1 VLQPATPSGSSSYP
15 SLGHRDPSRGVLL
28 SASTARVSAMN
39 QVLQAQPIVI
49 HPPLTSPVV
58 RGARPQARGKFI
70 FVAKDKLYVRG
81 VTYGAFR
88 PNEDGD
94 EFHNLKRIE
103 HDFALMAANGITSVR
118 IPHTTPPRSLLDIA
132 EQHGLRVMVGLS
144 AEQYIGYL
152 VDQEGA
158 PDIEEVIR
166 TRVRACAGH
175 PALLCY
181 AIGNE
186 IPASIVRWLGR
197 RRVERYLE
205 WIYRLVKEEDPE
217 GLVTYVN
224 YPSTEYLQLP
234 FLDLVCF
241 NVYLETE
248 EQFSA
253 YLARLQNI
261 AADRPLILTEVGL
274 DSLRNGE
281 GTQAQA
287 LDWQIRDAFSAGCA
301 GIYVFSWTDEW
312 YRGGVDVD
320 DWAFGITDLNR
331 QPKPAL
337 AVVRDAFTDV
347 PFPSALDWPR
357 VSVVVCTHNGAR
369 TIRGCC
375 EGLCALEYPNFEVL
389 VVDDGSTDQTASI
402 ASEYGFRVIRIDH
415 GGLSHAR
422 NTGLKEA
429 SGEIVAYIDDD
440 AYPDSHW
447 LSYVV
452 STFLHT
458 RHAAIGGPNLTP
470 SGDGPIANC
479 VANSPGNP
487 THVLLTDEEAE
498 HIPGCNMAF
507 RKAALEKIGGFDPQ
521 FWVAGDDVDVCWN
534 LRQHGYSLG
543 FNPAAVVWHHRRN
556 SVRAYWRQ
564 QVQYGKAEG
573 MLEKKW
579 PEKYNLFGHHEWRGR
594 IYSARSNGAFPFLQR
609 RIYHGVWGTAPF
621 QSIYEPRPGTLL
633 SLSLTPEWGLVIL
646 SLLGFFAL
654 GTFWPPLLL
663 GIIPLVFAIGISLS
677 QAIAMALHA
686 SFADY
691 ETSPRT
697 RRLLL
702 RGLTASLHLLQP
714 VARLRGRLRAGLAP
728 WRRAQRPKLTLPRP
742 HALRFWNEH
751 WQAPEKRLEAIE
763 AALLTQGLVVLRG
776 GDYDRWDLETRGG
789 LFGSARTCM
798 AVEDHGSGR
807 QLVRFRTWPRI
818 ALLEW
823 FLFLLLGML
832 TVMAAIDQ
840 AWLVSVILGLAAAG
854 LVMRMLGD
862 CAIAVASSL
871 WALEQ
876 PETTEEQE
884 SL

>member
-1 VLQPATPSGSSSYP
+1 MDEIVDLFVLERSSVPLSTRMEVRPS
-15 SLGHRDPSRGVLL
+15 V
-28 SASTARVSAMN
+28 
-39 QVLQAQPIVI
+39 
-49 HPPLTSPVV
+49 
-58 RGARPQARGKFI
+58 RGKFVFI
-70 FVAKDKLYVRG
+70 GDEKLYVQG

-88 PNEDGD
+88 PNKSGN
-94 EFHNLKRIE
+94 EFHNLKVIE
-103 HDFALMAANGITSVR
+103 DDFALMAANGITSVR
-118 IPHTTPPRSLLDIA
+118 VPHTTPPRSLLDIA

-152 VDQEGA
+152 IDEAGA
-158 PDIEEVIR
+158 PDIEELIR
-166 TRVRACAGH
+166 AQVRTCAGH

-205 WIYRLVKEEDPE
+205 WICRLVKEEDPG

-248 EQFSA
+248 DRLKA

-261 AADRPLILTEVGL
+261 AGDRPLILSEVGL

-281 GTQAQA
+281 DTQAQV

-301 GIYVFSWTDEW
+301 GVYIFSWTDEW

-337 AVVRDAFTDV
+337 AAVRNAFTEV

-369 TIRGCC
+369 TIRDCC
-375 EGLCALEYPNFEVL
+375 EGLFELDYPNFEVL
-389 VVDDGSTDQTASI
+389 VVDDGSSDQAANI
-402 ASEYGFRVIRIDH
+402 ASEYGFRVIRKNH
-415 GGLSHAR
+415 GGLSNAR

-429 SGEIVAYIDDD
+429 TGEIVAYIDDD
-440 AYPDSHW
+440 AYPDPDW

-452 STFLHT
+452 ATFLNT
-458 RHAAIGGPNLTP
+458 QHAGVGGPNLTP
-470 SGDGPIANC
+470 SDDGPIADC

-507 RKAALEKIGGFDPQ
+507 RKAALEEIGGFDPQ
-521 FWVAGDDVDVCWN
+521 FWIAGDDVDVCWN
-534 LRQHGYSLG
+534 LRQRGYSLG

-556 SVRAYWRQ
+556 SVRTFWKQ
-564 QVQYGKAEG
+564 QVNYGKAEG

-594 IYSARSNGAFPFLQR
+594 IYSAGSNGAFPFLQR

-633 SLSLTPEWGLVIL
+633 SLSLTPEWGLVVL
-646 SLLGFFAL
+646 SLLALAAL
-654 GTFWPPLLL
+654 GALWKPLLL
-663 GIIPLVFAIGISLS
+663 AIIPLVFAIGLSLFQAVVMASHASLS
-677 QAIAMALHA
+677 NH
-686 SFADY
+686 
-691 ETSPRT
+691 ETSSRT

-702 RGLTASLHLLQP
+702 GGLTASLHLLQP
-714 VARLRGRLRAGLAP
+714 LARLRGRLRSGLAP
-728 WRRAQRPKLTLPRP
+728 WRRVRRPKLTLPRP
-742 HALRFWNEH
+742 QTLKSWSEH

-763 AALLTQGLVVLRG
+763 AALRTQGLVVLRG
-776 GDYDRWDLETRGG
+776 GDYDRWDLEVRAG
-789 LFGSARTCM
+789 LFGSVRTCM
-798 AVEDHGSGR
+798 AAEDHGSGT

-818 ALLEW
+818 ALLELL
-823 FLFLLLGML
+823 LFLLLGFL
-832 TVMAAIDQ
+832 TLMAAIDQ
-840 AWLVSVILGLAAAG
+840 AWLVSVILGLAASG
-854 LVMRMLGD
+854 LAVRMFGD
-862 CAIAVASSL
+862 CATAMASFL
-871 WALEQ
+871 WALAQ
-876 PETTEEQE
+876 SGTTEKQ
-884 SL
+884 